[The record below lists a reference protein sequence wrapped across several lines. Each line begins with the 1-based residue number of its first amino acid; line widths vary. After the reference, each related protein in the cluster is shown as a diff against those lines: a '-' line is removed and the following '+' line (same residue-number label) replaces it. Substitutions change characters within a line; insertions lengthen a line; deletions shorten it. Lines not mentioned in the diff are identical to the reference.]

1 MRGILFLS
9 VVAFLYPA
17 AAMAQGAAAPPANP
31 PAAATN
37 PPAAASEPPGAP
49 AARRGGRDITRDE
62 YIERA
67 KQNAAK
73 RFDKFDTNHD
83 GVLTIDERRAARAAR
98 SKRQQPSE
106 PQ

>member
-83 GVLTIDERRAARAAR
+83 GVLTIDERRAAR